1 MFCDDKAPWRMA
13 SLNTSN
19 FRQAAVAAFLCLLLA
34 MASIPLTQR
43 LFEWLMQS
51 HVREMILEDVSQL
64 FAELDEADAA
74 TLAER
79 LATQSGGAGRR
90 DQIELVTSADGEIL
104 YGDGARVPADL
115 ASCDDCRFDWRY
127 GIATSP
133 NDHHR
138 AILLGLR
145 VPLSDGGAYFSAY
158 DLGPMFERAVI
169 IPLMT
174 GAGLLLILFTIVTLS
189 LPFSL
194 RKHAQAARIREALAR
209 YAAGDHTI
217 ALQGNP
223 QGDELDRLSE
233 DVRNALVSID
243 RLMEE
248 VRTISS
254 HVAHELRTPLTRLQG
269 RLMTVA
275 DSLDDRHRPALLEA
289 VEEIQ
294 HIHRLSRAVMRLAA
308 VESGRYV
315 TQVTEFSATAL
326 INDLE
331 ETYQPLVESHGSQ
344 LISVTAPGP
353 LQLRGD
359 RDLLFQAL
367 ANLIDNAIRYSAA
380 SGPIELRLACS
391 NSDVMLTVADHGPGI
406 PVAQR
411 ERVLERFQR
420 LAPGGSGHG
429 LGLTLVKA
437 IVERHGGRLVLTDN
451 QPGLRATLAL
461 PRHTPAQAH

>member
-1 MFCDDKAPWRMA
+1 MA

-79 LATQSGGAGRR
+79 LTTQAGSVGRS
-90 DQIELVTSADGEIL
+90 DKVELVTSADGEIL

-127 GIATSP
+127 GIAASP
-133 NDHHR
+133 NDRHR

-174 GAGLLLILFTIVTLS
+174 GAGLLLILFTIITLS

-217 ALQGNP
+217 DLQGDP
-223 QGDELDRLSE
+223 QGDELDRLSG
-233 DVRNALVSID
+233 DVRDALIRID

-275 DSLDDRHRPALLEA
+275 ERLDDRHRQALLEA

-294 HIHRLSRAVMRLAA
+294 QIHRLSRAVMRLAA
-308 VESGRYV
+308 VESGRYIN
-315 TQVTEFSATAL
+315 QVTEFSATAL

-344 LISVTAPGP
+344 LSVTA
-353 LQLRGD
+353 LVSTQLRGD

-367 ANLIDNAIRYSAA
+367 ANLIDNAIRYSAPG
-380 SGPIELRLACS
+380 SPIELCLACAD
-391 NSDVMLTVADHGPGI
+391 NDVMLTVADHGPGI
-406 PVAQR
+406 PVEQR
-411 ERVLERFQR
+411 DRVVERFQR

-437 IVERHGGRLVLTDN
+437 IVERHGGRLVLADN

-461 PRHTPAQAH
+461 PCPPPTRLDSNMKNS